1 MRERY
6 WYKDNKAIEALEW
19 FIGMKD
25 DDREKF
31 EKLPEYFQ
39 VNIGRLVFYAR
50 EFIEENMTYP
60 DTNEGEK
67 P

>member
-19 FIGMKD
+19 FINMKD

-39 VNIGRLVFYAR
+39 INICRLVFYAR
-50 EFIEENMTYP
+50 EFIEEKMTYP

-67 P
+67 S